1 MAMTMSRAGAALLIL
16 GLASG
21 CRGSEPAL
29 DTPPQPEVVGAEPVS
44 PPGHVAPGPDA
55 QGNPANPA
63 GDAPAPGPAARPTS
77 GAETPVRQ
85 PVAAAPAQEP
95 VSAAPADSAARILGS
110 AAERYRTTRS
120 LQADFTMRLENTL
133 LRSTIESA
141 GVLYQERPDRLALRF
156 TKPDGDV
163 ILSDGQYF
171 WVYYP
176 SVDAQQVMRS
186 AASAGGSSGVDLQAQ
201 FLGDPTTRFRYT
213 LEGAESVGGRAAW
226 RLLLVPRERAGYR
239 SLRVWLDQRDHLARR
254 FEIHEDNGSVRR
266 FELSNVRINP
276 SLPDRVFR
284 FQPPAGARVIAQ

>member
-1 MAMTMSRAGAALLIL
+1 MTMSRAGAALLIF
-16 GLASG
+16 AFTSG
-21 CRGSEPAL
+21 CRGSEPAV
-29 DTPPQPEVVGAEPVS
+29 DTSPQPGAAAAEQVS
-44 PPGHVAPGPDA
+44 PPNADSPGPDA
-55 QGNPANPA
+55 AGSVAEPPAD
-63 GDAPAPGPAARPTS
+63 GSAPGSGPAARLPS
-77 GAETPVRQ
+77 DAAP
-85 PVAAAPAQEP
+85 AAATPAQEP
-95 VSAAPADSAARILGS
+95 VAATPAAGDSAAGILAS

-120 LQADFTMRLENTL
+120 LQADFRMRLENTL

-156 TKPDGDV
+156 TEPAGDV

-176 SVDAQQVMRS
+176 SVDPQQVIRS

-201 FLGDPTTRFRYT
+201 FLGDPTARFRYT
-213 LEGAESVGGRAAW
+213 LEGVEQVGGRAAW

-276 SLPDRVFR
+276 SLPDHLFR
-284 FQPPAGARVIAQ
+284 FQPPAGARVVAQ